1 MAERVATKDAL
12 KKLDAQLEC
21 SICFDTFKQP
31 KLLPCFHVFCKSP
44 CLEKLVAKDGHSLTC
59 PTCRHIVPLS
69 EKGVDG
75 LQSDFHIDR
84 LFEIRDAFNKAAEPT
99 ETQCDS
105 CEDDKATGYCRD
117 CSEFVCDECQTM
129 HKKIK
134 KIKHHKIV
142 TLKDLQDQASN
153 LIPPKKM
160 LPNCPKH
167 PENVLKIYCETCS
180 TLICNDCTIRLHR
193 DHNYDLLADVFH
205 KHKEELVSSL
215 KPVKQKL
222 HTVQQAL
229 KAFDTR
235 AKEIDDQRA
244 TLEAHIH
251 KEIDQLHQ
259 LLDQRRAQLLG
270 ELDMLTQQKLKS
282 LAAQRDQVEITQV
295 KLTSCLEYAE
305 GGLQTGTESEV
316 LAMKAPVLKRIEQI
330 SAEFDPQAIQ
340 PETEADLSLT
350 TDNKPHLLQ
359 DCLEF
364 LAITDKNFFSL
375 ENSHTTGDGLKGATT
390 GEQKT
395 VVFHAMTT
403 QNKEYKGKLNLKAEL
418 EHINSKDRVQCEVVK
433 QQNGQHKI
441 NYRPVKRGKHELHL
455 TVDGNP
461 VRGSPFPIAVTPSAQ
476 SLNKPV
482 RVVQRWDRRRGTA
495 INSKGQMIVVE
506 GNGTCV
512 SVLTPEGE
520 KIRTFGTQGSGN
532 GQLSD
537 AWGVTVDK
545 DDNIYVVDNSIDR
558 KQQFNSAVQYCSNH
572 RVQKFSP
579 EGKFVTAVAGCGSNS
594 KVWQFSYPV
603 NCPVGIVYNH
613 GDNNLYVADQ
623 CNHRIQVLTTDLKY
637 VRGFGTQGSGNRQF
651 NNPYNLA
658 FDDAN
663 NLYVTDYGNH
673 RVQVLTTEGQF
684 LRTFTQKA
692 NGQQLNRPWAI
703 AIDSSNTVYVSES
716 GPHCVSVFTSQGD
729 YITTFGGEGFEEG
742 QFKYIYG
749 LTINNSDSIIASDH
763 DNGRLQIY

>member
-1 MAERVATKDAL
+1 MAKKVATKDAL

-21 SICFDTFKQP
+21 SICLDIFKQP

-44 CLEKLVAKDGHSLTC
+44 CLEKLVAKDRHSLTC

-69 EKGVDG
+69 KKGVDG
-75 LQSDFHIDR
+75 LQSDFHIGR

-99 ETQCDS
+99 ETQCGS
-105 CEDDKATGYCRD
+105 CGDERATGYCRD
-117 CSEFVCDECQTM
+117 CSEFVCDECQAV
-129 HKKIK
+129 HKKLK
-134 KIKHHKIV
+134 KMKHHKIA
-142 TLKDLQDQASN
+142 TLKELQTQAAN
-153 LIPPKKM
+153 LFPPKKVI
-160 LPNCPKH
+160 PNCPKH
-167 PENVLKIYCETCS
+167 PENALKIYCETCS
-180 TLICNDCTIRLHR
+180 TLICTDCTIRLHR
-193 DHNYDLLADVFH
+193 DHNYDLLADVFP
-205 KHKEELVSSL
+205 KHEEELVSSL

-235 AKEIDDQRA
+235 AKKINDQRA

-259 LLDQRRAQLLG
+259 LLDQRRAQLVG

-316 LAMKAPVLKRIEQI
+316 LAMKAPVLKRIEQV
-330 SAEFDPQAIQ
+330 SAKFDPDTIQ
-340 PETEADLSLT
+340 PETEADLRVAADTKQQLQ
-350 TDNKPHLLQ
+350 Q
-359 DCLEF
+359 DCCTF
-364 LAITDKNFFSL
+364 LTIKDSFSL
-375 ENSHTTGDGLKGATT
+375 ENSHTTGDGLKGAMT

-403 QNKEYKGKLNLKAEL
+403 QNKEYKCKLNLKAEL
-418 EHINSKDRVQCEVVK
+418 EHIKSKDRVQCEVVK

-441 NYRPVKRGKHELHL
+441 NYQPVKRGKHEIHL
-455 TVDGNP
+455 TVNGNP
-461 VRGSPFPIAVTPSAQ
+461 VRGSPFPIAVIPSAQ

-482 RVVQRWDRRRGTA
+482 RVVRGLDHPRGTA

-537 AWGVTVDK
+537 AYGVTVDK
-545 DDNIYVVDNSIDR
+545 DDNIYVAD
-558 KQQFNSAVQYCSNH
+558 YSNH
-572 RVQKFSP
+572 RMQKFNT
-579 EGKFVTAVAGCGSNS
+579 EGEFVAAVGGSGSNQL
-594 KVWQFSYPV
+594 QFGYPI
-603 NCPVGIVYNH
+603 GIVYNRR
-613 GDNNLYVADQ
+613 DNNLYVAGHS
-623 CNHRIQVLTTDLKY
+623 NHRIQVLTTDLRF
-637 VRGFGTQGSGNRQF
+637 VRSFGTQGSGNGQLLSPF
-651 NNPYNLA
+651 NIA

-663 NLYVTDYGNH
+663 NLYVTDYSNH

-684 LRTFTQKA
+684 LRTFKQKA
-692 NGQQLNRPWAI
+692 NGQQLKCPWAI
-703 AIDSSNTVYVSES
+703 AIDSSNTVYVSED
-716 GPHCVSVFTSQGD
+716 GPNCVSVFTSQGD
-729 YITTFGGEGFEEG
+729 YITMFGGYGSEGG

-749 LTINNSDSIIASDH
+749 LSINNSDSIIASDCG
-763 DNGRLQIY
+763 NGRLQIY

>member
-1 MAERVATKDAL
+1 MHIKDVHYSHHTDTEMAERDATKDAL

-21 SICFDTFKQP
+21 SICFKTFKQP

-59 PTCRHIVPLS
+59 PTCRHSVPLS

-75 LQSDFHIDR
+75 LQSDFHIDH

-99 ETQCDS
+99 KTQCGS

-117 CSEFVCDECQTM
+117 CGDFLCDDCQAA
-129 HKKIK
+129 HKKMKRLQKHQVLTLEELKTHAANFVSPKEEIPRCQKHSNK
-134 KIKHHKIV
+134 K
-142 TLKDLQDQASN
+142 
-153 LIPPKKM
+153 
-160 LPNCPKH
+160 
-167 PENVLKIYCETCS
+167 LKIYCETCKE
-180 TLICNDCTIRLHR
+180 LICNDCTIRLHR
-193 DHNYDLLADVFH
+193 DHDYDLLADVFP

-235 AKEIDDQRA
+235 AKKINDQRA
-244 TLEAHIH
+244 ILEAHIH
-251 KEIDQLHQ
+251 KEIDQLHR
-259 LLDQRRAQLLG
+259 LLDQRRTQLLG
-270 ELDMLTQQKLKS
+270 ELDMLTQQKLKT

-330 SAEFDPQAIQ
+330 SAEFDPDTIQ
-340 PETEADLSLT
+340 PKTEADLKL
-350 TDNKPHLLQ
+350 DADKKVHLQQ

-364 LAITDKNFFSL
+364 LDVTDNSIFCL

-403 QNKEYKGKLNLKAEL
+403 QSKKCKDKLNLKAEL

-433 QQNGQHKI
+433 QRNRQHKI

-482 RVVQRWDRRRGTA
+482 RVVKGLNNPRGTA
-495 INSKGQMIVVE
+495 INSKGQMIVVQ

-512 SVLTPEGE
+512 SMLTPDGE
-520 KIRTFGTQGSGN
+520 KIQTFGSKGSEN
-532 GQLSD
+532 GQLSN

-545 DDNIYVVDNSIDR
+545 DDNIYVADN
-558 KQQFNSAVQYCSNH
+558 SNH
-572 RVQKFSP
+572 RVQKFSS
-579 EGKFVTAVAGCGSNS
+579 EGEFVAGHGYYQLQLHS
-594 KVWQFSYPV
+594 
-603 NCPVGIVYNH
+603 PVGIVYNH
-613 GDNNLYVADQ
+613 RDSNLYVADQ
-623 CNHRIQVLTTDLKY
+623 YNNRILVLTTDLKF
-637 VRGFGTQGSGNRQF
+637 VRSFGTQGSGNGQLK
-651 NNPYNLA
+651 NPYDIA

-663 NLYVTDYGNH
+663 NLYVTECGNH

-684 LRTFTQKA
+684 LRTFSQKA
-692 NGQQLNRPWAI
+692 NGQKLHYPWFI
-703 AIDSSNTVYVSES
+703 AIDSSNTVYVSEN
-716 GPHCVSVFTSQGD
+716 GPYCVSVFTSQGD
-729 YITTFGGEGFEEG
+729 YITTFGGEGSEEG
-742 QFKYIYG
+742 QFKFIYG
-749 LTINNSDSIIASDH
+749 LSINNNDSIIVSDNG
-763 DNGRLQIY
+763 NGRLQTY

>member
-1 MAERVATKDAL
+1 M
-12 KKLDAQLEC
+12 
-21 SICFDTFKQP
+21 
-31 KLLPCFHVFCKSP
+31 
-44 CLEKLVAKDGHSLTC
+44 AKDGHSLTC

-99 ETQCDS
+99 ETQCGS
-105 CEDDKATGYCRD
+105 CEDGRATGYCRD
-117 CSEFVCDECQTM
+117 CSEFVCDECQAA
-129 HKKIK
+129 HKRIK
-134 KIKHHKIV
+134 STRNHQLL
-142 TLKDLQDQASN
+142 TLRELETQAAS
-153 LIPPKKM
+153 LVPPKKDAPHC
-160 LPNCPKH
+160 LKH
-167 PENVLKIYCETCS
+167 TNKKLKIYCETCKE
-180 TLICNDCTIRLHR
+180 LICNDCTIRLHR
-193 DHNYDLLADVFH
+193 DHNYDLLADVFPR
-205 KHKEELVSSL
+205 HKEELVSSL

-235 AKEIDDQRA
+235 AKEINDQRA

-259 LLDQRRAQLLG
+259 LLDQRRAQLVG
-270 ELDMLTQQKLKS
+270 ELGMLTQQKLKS

-330 SAEFDPQAIQ
+330 SADFDPDTIQ
-340 PETEADLSLT
+340 PETEADLKVAADTKQQLQ
-350 TDNKPHLLQ
+350 Q
-359 DCLEF
+359 DCCTF
-364 LAITDKNFFSL
+364 LTIEDSFSL

-418 EHINSKDRVQCEVVK
+418 EHRVQCEVVK

-461 VRGSPFPIAVTPSAQ
+461 VRGSPFPIAITPSAQ

-482 RVVQRWDRRRGTA
+482 RVVRGLDRPRGTA

-506 GNGTCV
+506 GNGSCI

-520 KIRTFGTQGSGN
+520 KIQTFGTQGSEN
-532 GQLSD
+532 GQLSG
-537 AWGVTVDK
+537 ANGVTVDK
-545 DDNIYVVDNSIDR
+545 DDNIYVADQPSNTKVQLR
-558 KQQFNSAVQYCSNH
+558 GRVCRVAV
-572 RVQKFSP
+572 
-579 EGKFVTAVAGCGSNS
+579 CGSS
-594 KVWQFSYPV
+594 WW
-603 NCPVGIVYNH
+603 
-613 GDNNLYVADQ
+613 L
-623 CNHRIQVLTTDLKY
+623 
-637 VRGFGTQGSGNRQF
+637 
-651 NNPYNLA
+651 
-658 FDDAN
+658 
-663 NLYVTDYGNH
+663 
-673 RVQVLTTEGQF
+673 
-684 LRTFTQKA
+684 
-692 NGQQLNRPWAI
+692 W
-703 AIDSSNTVYVSES
+703 
-716 GPHCVSVFTSQGD
+716 
-729 YITTFGGEGFEEG
+729 
-742 QFKYIYG
+742 
-749 LTINNSDSIIASDH
+749 
-763 DNGRLQIY
+763 

>member
-1 MAERVATKDAL
+1 MAERIATKDAL
-12 KKLDAQLEC
+12 EKLDAQLEC
-21 SICFDTFKQP
+21 SICLDTFKQP

-59 PTCRHIVPLS
+59 PTCQHIVPLS
-69 EKGVDG
+69 KKGVDG

-84 LFEIRDAFNKAAEPT
+84 LFDIRDAFNKAAEPT
-99 ETQCDS
+99 ETQCGS
-105 CEDDKATGYCRD
+105 CEDGRATGYCRD
-117 CSEFVCDECQTM
+117 CSEFVCDECQAV
-129 HKKIK
+129 HKKLK
-134 KIKHHKIV
+134 KMKHHKIV
-142 TLKDLQDQASN
+142 TLNELQTQAAN
-153 LIPPKKM
+153 LIPPKKVI
-160 LPNCPKH
+160 PNCPKH
-167 PENVLKIYCETCS
+167 PENALKIYCETCS

-235 AKEIDDQRA
+235 AKEINDQRA

-259 LLDQRRAQLLG
+259 LLDQRRAQLVG
-270 ELDMLTQQKLKS
+270 ELDMLTQQKLKN

-330 SAEFDPQAIQ
+330 SAEFDPDTIQ
-340 PETEADLSLT
+340 PETEADLRLT
-350 TDNKPHLLQ
+350 TDNIPHLPQ

-364 LAITDKNFFSL
+364 LAIADKNYFSL
-375 ENSHTTGDGLKGATT
+375 ENSHTTGDGELKGATT

-395 VVFHAMTT
+395 VVFHAKTT

-418 EHINSKDRVQCEVVK
+418 EHIKSKDRVQCEVAK

-441 NYRPVKRGKHELHL
+441 NYRPAKRGKHELHL

-476 SLNKPV
+476 SLNKPN
-482 RVVQRWDRRRGTA
+482 RVVRGLDGPRGTA
-495 INSKGQMIVVE
+495 INSKEQMIVVE

-520 KIRTFGTQGSGN
+520 KIRTFGTKGSGN
-532 GQLSD
+532 GQFEN
-537 AWGVTVDK
+537 AFGVTVDK
-545 DDNIYVVDNSIDR
+545 DDYIYVAENG
-558 KQQFNSAVQYCSNH
+558 NH
-572 RVQKFSP
+572 RIQKFSP
-579 EGKFVTAVAGCGSNS
+579 EGEFVAAVGCGSNQL
-594 KVWQFSYPV
+594 QFHS
-603 NCPVGIVYNH
+603 PVGIVYNH
-613 GDNNLYVADQ
+613 RDNNLYVADNS
-623 CNHRIQVLTTDLKY
+623 NHRIQVLTTDLRF
-637 VRGFGTQGSGNRQF
+637 VRSFGTQGSGNGQF
-651 NNPYNLA
+651 KNPLNIA

-663 NLYVTDYGNH
+663 HLYVTEYSNH

-684 LRTFTQKA
+684 LRTFIQKA
-692 NGQQLNRPWAI
+692 NGQQLNCPRAI
-703 AIDSSNTVYVSES
+703 AIDSSNTVYVSEN
-716 GPHCVSVFTSQGD
+716 GPYCVSVFTSQGD
-729 YITTFGGEGFEEG
+729 YITTFGGRGSKEG
-742 QFKYIYG
+742 QFKGIYG
-749 LTINNSDSIIASDH
+749 LSINNSDSIIASDCY
-763 DNGRLQIY
+763 NGRLQIY

>member
-21 SICFDTFKQP
+21 SICLDTFKKP

-69 EKGVDG
+69 KKGVDG

-99 ETQCDS
+99 ETQCGS
-105 CEDDKATGYCRD
+105 CEDGRATGYCRD
-117 CSEFVCDECQTM
+117 CSEFVCDECQAA
-129 HKKIK
+129 HKRIK
-134 KIKHHKIV
+134 STRNHQIV
-142 TLKDLQDQASN
+142 TVAELQAQATN
-153 LIPPKKM
+153 LIPPKKVI
-160 LPNCPKH
+160 PNCPRH
-167 PENVLKIYCETCS
+167 PENALKIYCETCS
-180 TLICNDCTIRLHR
+180 ALICNDCTIRLHR
-193 DHNYDLLADVFH
+193 DHNYDLLADVFS

-229 KAFDTR
+229 KAFDTK
-235 AKEIDDQRA
+235 AKEINDQRA

-259 LLDQRRAQLLG
+259 LLDQRRAQLVG

-316 LAMKAPVLKRIEQI
+316 LAIKVPVLKRIEQI
-330 SAEFDPQAIQ
+330 SAEFDPDTIQ
-340 PETEADLSLT
+340 PETDADLRVAADTKQQLR
-350 TDNKPHLLQ
+350 Q
-359 DCLEF
+359 DCCTF
-364 LAITDKNFFSL
+364 LTIKDSFSL

-390 GEQKT
+390 GKQKT
-395 VVFHAMTT
+395 VVFHATTT

-418 EHINSKDRVQCEVVK
+418 EHIKSKDRVQCEVVK

-482 RVVQRWDRRRGTA
+482 RVVQGLDRPKGTA

-506 GNGTCV
+506 GGGTCV

-520 KIRTFGTQGSGN
+520 KIRTFGTAGKGN
-532 GQLSD
+532 GQLSN
-537 AWGVTVDK
+537 AYGVTVDK
-545 DDNIYVVDNSIDR
+545 DDNIYVADN
-558 KQQFNSAVQYCSNH
+558 SNH
-572 RVQKFSP
+572 RIQKFNS
-579 EGKFVTAVAGCGSNS
+579 EGEFVAAVGGYGSNQL
-594 KVWQFSYPV
+594 QFNY
-603 NCPVGIVYNH
+603 PVGIVYNH
-613 GDNNLYVADQ
+613 RDNNLYVADNA
-623 CNHRIQVLTTDLKY
+623 NHRIQVLTTDLKF
-637 VRGFGTQGSGNRQF
+637 VRSFGTRGSGNGQLLSSF
-651 NNPYNLA
+651 NIA

-663 NLYVTDYGNH
+663 NLYVTDYSNH

-684 LRTFTQKA
+684 LRTFKQKA
-692 NGQQLNRPWAI
+692 NGQQLKHPWAI
-703 AIDSSNTVYVSES
+703 AIDSSNTVYVSED
-716 GPHCVSVFTSQGD
+716 GPNCVSVFTSQGD
-729 YITTFGGEGFEEG
+729 YITMFGGYGSEEG

-749 LTINNSDSIIASDH
+749 LSINNSDSIIASDR
-763 DNGRLQIY
+763 DNRRLQIH

>member
-1 MAERVATKDAL
+1 MAERIATKDAL
-12 KKLDAQLEC
+12 EKLDAQLEC
-21 SICFDTFKQP
+21 SICLDTFKQP

-69 EKGVDG
+69 KKGVDG

-84 LFEIRDAFNKAAEPT
+84 LFEVRDAFNKAAEPT
-99 ETQCDS
+99 ETQCGS
-105 CEDDKATGYCRD
+105 CEDGRATGYCRD
-117 CSEFVCDECQTM
+117 CSEFVCDECQAV
-129 HKKIK
+129 HKKLK
-134 KIKHHKIV
+134 KMKHHKIV
-142 TLKDLQDQASN
+142 TLNELQTQAAN
-153 LIPPKKM
+153 LILPKKVI
-160 LPNCPKH
+160 PNCPKH
-167 PENVLKIYCETCS
+167 PENALKIYCETCS

-235 AKEIDDQRA
+235 AKEINDQRA

-259 LLDQRRAQLLG
+259 LLDQRRAQLVD
-270 ELDMLTQQKLKS
+270 ELDMLTQQKLKN

-330 SAEFDPQAIQ
+330 SVEFDPDTIQ
-340 PETEADLSLT
+340 PETEADLTVT
-350 TDNKPHLLQ
+350 TDNKPHLQQ
-359 DCLEF
+359 DFREF
-364 LAITDKNFFSL
+364 LAITDKSFSL

-395 VVFHAMTT
+395 VVFHAMTR

-418 EHINSKDRVQCEVVK
+418 EHIKSKDRVQCEVDN

-441 NYRPVKRGKHELHL
+441 NYQPVKRGKHELHL
-455 TVDGNP
+455 TVDEKT
-461 VRGSPFPIAVTPSAQ
+461 VRGSPFPIAVIPSAQ

-482 RVVQRWDRRRGTA
+482 RVVRGLDHPRGTA

-512 SVLTPEGE
+512 SVLTPKGE
-520 KIRTFGTQGSGN
+520 KIRTFGRRGLGT
-532 GQLSD
+532 GQFSNSF
-537 AWGVTVDK
+537 GVTVDK
-545 DDNIYVVDNSIDR
+545 DDYIYVAD
-558 KQQFNSAVQYCSNH
+558 YGNH
-572 RVQKFSP
+572 RIQKFSTD
-579 EGKFVTAVAGCGSNS
+579 GKFVAVVGGRGSNPL
-594 KVWQFSYPV
+594 QFGY
-603 NCPVGIVYNH
+603 PVGICFNH
-613 GDNNLYVADQ
+613 RDNNLYVADP
-623 CNHRIQVLTTDLKY
+623 NNYRIQVLTTDLKF
-637 VRGFGTQGSGNRQF
+637 VRSFGTKGSGNGQF
-651 NNPYNLA
+651 DGPFGVA
-658 FDDAN
+658 FDNAN
-663 NLYVTDYGNH
+663 NLYLTDYHNQ
-673 RVQVLTTEGQF
+673 RVQVLTAEGRF
-684 LRTFTQKA
+684 LRTFSKKA
-692 NGQQLNRPWAI
+692 DNQRLNNPWAI
-703 AIDSSNTVYVSES
+703 AIDSSNTVYVSENE
-716 GPHCVSVFTSQGD
+716 PHCVSVFTSQGA
-729 YITTFGGEGFEEG
+729 YITTFGGEESESEG
-742 QFKYIYG
+742 IYG
-749 LTINNSDSIIASDH
+749 LSVNYNDYIIVSG
-763 DNGRLQIY
+763 DNLQIY

>member
-12 KKLDAQLEC
+12 KKLNEQLEC
-21 SICFDTFKQP
+21 SICFNTFKLP

-99 ETQCDS
+99 ETQCGN

-117 CSEFVCDECQTM
+117 CGDFLCDDCQAAHRKTKFTKN
-129 HKKIK
+129 HQLL
-134 KIKHHKIV
+134 
-142 TLKDLQDQASN
+142 TLRELEIQAAS
-153 LIPPKKM
+153 LAPPKKDA
-160 LPNCPKH
+160 PRCPKH
-167 PENVLKIYCETCS
+167 TNKKLKIYCETCKE
-180 TLICNDCTIRLHR
+180 LICSDCTIRLHR

-235 AKEIDDQRA
+235 AKEINDQRA

-259 LLDQRRAQLLG
+259 LLDQRRAQLVG
-270 ELDMLTQQKLKS
+270 ELDMLIQQKLKS

-330 SAEFDPQAIQ
+330 SAEFDPDTIQ
-340 PETEADLSLT
+340 PETEADLRVVADTKQQLQ
-350 TDNKPHLLQ
+350 Q
-359 DCLEF
+359 DCHEF
-364 LAITDKNFFSL
+364 LAITDKSFSA
-375 ENSHTTGDGLKGATT
+375 ENSHTTEDGLKGATT

-403 QNKEYKGKLNLKAEL
+403 KNKEYKDKLNLKAEL
-418 EHINSKDRVQCEVVK
+418 EHIKSKNRVQCEVVK
-433 QQNGQHKI
+433 RQNGQHKI

-482 RVVQRWDRRRGTA
+482 RVVPGLNRPRGTA

-506 GNGTCV
+506 GEGTCV

-532 GQLSD
+532 RQLEN
-537 AWGVTVDK
+537 AYGVTVDK
-545 DDNIYVVDNSIDR
+545 DDNIYVADYSDHRIQ
-558 KQQFNSAVQYCSNH
+558 KFNS
-572 RVQKFSP
+572 
-579 EGKFVTAVAGCGSNS
+579 EGKFAAVGGSGGNQL
-594 KVWQFSYPV
+594 QFNYPM
-603 NCPVGIVYNH
+603 GIVYNH
-613 GDNNLYVADQ
+613 RDNNLYVADQ
-623 CNHRIQVLTTDLKY
+623 CNHRIQVLTTDLKF
-637 VRGFGTQGSGNRQF
+637 VRSFGTRGSGNEQF
-651 NNPYNLA
+651 TYPSNIA

-663 NLYVTDYGNH
+663 DLYVSDQNNH

-684 LRTFTQKA
+684 LRTFSQKA
-692 NGQQLNRPWAI
+692 DGKRLNIPWAI
-703 AIDSSNTVYVSES
+703 AIDSSNTVYVSEN
-716 GPHCVSVFTSQGD
+716 GPDCVSVFTSQGD
-729 YITTFGGEGFEEG
+729 YITTFGGRGSEEG
-742 QFKYIYG
+742 QFKYIFG
-749 LTINNSDSIIASDH
+749 LSINNSDSIIASDC

>member
-21 SICFDTFKQP
+21 SICLDTFKQP

-99 ETQCDS
+99 ETQCGS

-117 CSEFVCDECQTM
+117 CSEFVCDECQSM

-134 KIKHHKIV
+134 KFKHHKIV

-160 LPNCPKH
+160 LPNCLKH
-167 PENVLKIYCETCS
+167 LENVLKIYCETCS
-180 TLICNDCTIRLHR
+180 TLICTDCTIRLHQG
-193 DHNYDLLADVFH
+193 HNYDLLADVFP

-235 AKEIDDQRA
+235 AKEINDQRA

-259 LLDQRRAQLLG
+259 LLDQRRAQLVG

-330 SAEFDPQAIQ
+330 SVEFDPDTIQ
-340 PETEADLSLT
+340 PETEADLKVAADT
-350 TDNKPHLLQ
+350 KQQLQ
-359 DCLEF
+359 LDCCTF
-364 LAITDKNFFSL
+364 LAIKDLFSL
-375 ENSHTTGDGLKGATT
+375 ENSHTTGNGLKGATT

-395 VVFHAMTT
+395 VVFHAMTI

-418 EHINSKDRVQCEVVK
+418 EHIKSKDRVQCEVVK

-455 TVDGNP
+455 TVNGNP

-482 RVVQRWDRRRGTA
+482 RVVRGLDGPRGTA

-506 GNGTCV
+506 GNGSCV

-520 KIRTFGTQGSGN
+520 KIRTFGTRGSGN
-532 GQLSD
+532 GQF
-537 AWGVTVDK
+537 ANANGVTVDK
-545 DDNIYVVDNSIDR
+545 DDKIYVVDNNRI
-558 KQQFNSAVQYCSNH
+558 
-572 RVQKFSP
+572 QKFNP
-579 EGKFVTAVAGCGSNS
+579 EGEFVAVVGGVGSNQL
-594 KVWQFSYPV
+594 QFHS
-603 NCPVGIVYNH
+603 PVGIVYNH
-613 GDNNLYVADQ
+613 RDNNLYVADQ
-623 CNHRIQVLTTDLKY
+623 CNHRIQVLTIDLRF
-637 VRGFGTQGSGNRQF
+637 VRSFGTQGSGNGQF
-651 NNPYNLA
+651 QNPLDIA

-663 NLYVTDYGNH
+663 NLYVTEWNNH

-684 LRTFTQKA
+684 LRTISQKA
-692 NGQQLNRPWAI
+692 NGQQLKRPWAI
-703 AIDSSNTVYVSES
+703 AIDSSNTVYVSVFGS
-716 GPHCVSVFTSQGD
+716 HCVSVFTSQGA
-729 YITTFGGEGFEEG
+729 YITAFGGEESESVG
-742 QFKYIYG
+742 IYG
-749 LTINNSDSIIASDH
+749 LSVNYNDYIIVSG
-763 DNGRLQIY
+763 DNLQIY

>member
-59 PTCRHIVPLS
+59 PTCQQIVPLS

-105 CEDDKATGYCRD
+105 CEDGRATGYCRD
-117 CSEFVCDECQTM
+117 CSEFVCDECQAM

-142 TLKDLQDQASN
+142 TLNELKDQAAN
-153 LIPPKKM
+153 LIPPKKT

-180 TLICNDCTIRLHR
+180 TLICTDCTIRLHR
-193 DHNYDLLADVFH
+193 DHNYDLLTDVFH

-235 AKEIDDQRA
+235 AKEINDQRA

-259 LLDQRRAQLLG
+259 LLDQRRAQLVG
-270 ELDMLTQQKLKS
+270 ELNMLTQQKLKN

-316 LAMKAPVLKRIEQI
+316 LAMKASVLKRIEQI
-330 SAEFDPQAIQ
+330 SAEFDPDTIQ
-340 PETEADLSLT
+340 PETEADLKL
-350 TDNKPHLLQ
+350 DADKKVHLQ
-359 DCLEF
+359 QACLEF
-364 LAITDKNFFSL
+364 LDVTDNSQVCL

-390 GEQKT
+390 REQKT
-395 VVFHAMTT
+395 AVFHAMTT
-403 QNKEYKGKLNLKAEL
+403 QNKECKGKLNLKAEL
-418 EHINSKDRVQCEVVK
+418 EHIKSKDRVQCEVVK
-433 QQNGQHKI
+433 TQNGQHKI

-455 TVDGNP
+455 TVNGNP

-476 SLNKPV
+476 SRNKPV
-482 RVVQRWDRRRGTA
+482 RVVRGLDHPKGTA

-506 GNGTCV
+506 DNGTCV

-520 KIRTFGTQGSGN
+520 KIRTFGTAGKGN
-532 GQLSD
+532 GQLPD

-545 DDNIYVVDNSIDR
+545 DDNIYVVDNSNHRIQ
-558 KQQFNSAVQYCSNH
+558 KFNSEGEFVAAVGG
-572 RVQKFSP
+572 R
-579 EGKFVTAVAGCGSNS
+579 GSNQL
-594 KVWQFSYPV
+594 QFSYLR
-603 NCPVGIVYNH
+603 GIVYNH
-613 GDNNLYVADQ
+613 RDNNLYVAD
-623 CNHRIQVLTTDLKY
+623 NGNNRIQVLTTDLKY
-637 VRGFGTQGSGNRQF
+637 VRSFGTLGSGNGQF
-651 NNPYNLA
+651 KNPYNLA
-658 FDDAN
+658 FDNAN
-663 NLYVTDYGNH
+663 NLYVTEYSNH

-684 LRTFTQKA
+684 LRTFSQKA
-692 NGQQLNRPWAI
+692 NGQRLNSPWAI

-716 GPHCVSVFTSQGD
+716 GLHCVSVFTSQGD
-729 YITTFGGEGFEEG
+729 YITTFGGYGSEEG
-742 QFKYIYG
+742 QFKDNIYG
-749 LTINNSDSIIASDH
+749 LSINNSDSIIASDR

>member
-1 MAERVATKDAL
+1 MAERIATKDAL

-21 SICFDTFKQP
+21 SICLDTFKQP

-44 CLEKLVAKDGHSLTC
+44 CLEKLVAKDGHSVTC
-59 PTCRHIVPLS
+59 PTCRHIVRLS

-84 LFEIRDAFNKAAEPT
+84 LFEIRDAFNKATEPT
-99 ETQCDS
+99 ETQCGS
-105 CEDDKATGYCRD
+105 CEDGRATGYCRD
-117 CSEFVCDECQTM
+117 CSEFVCDECQAV
-129 HKKIK
+129 HKKLK
-134 KIKHHKIV
+134 KMKHHKIA
-142 TLKDLQDQASN
+142 TLNELQTQAAN
-153 LIPPKKM
+153 LIPPKKVI
-160 LPNCPKH
+160 PNCPKH

-180 TLICNDCTIRLHR
+180 TLICTDCTIRIHQG
-193 DHNYDLLADVFH
+193 HNYDLLTDVFP

-215 KPVKQKL
+215 KPVKHKL

-229 KAFDTR
+229 KAIDTR
-235 AKEIDDQRA
+235 AKEINDQRA

-259 LLDQRRAQLLG
+259 LLDQRRAQLVG

-282 LAAQRDQVEITQV
+282 LAAQRDQVQITQV

-330 SAEFDPQAIQ
+330 SAEFDPDTIQ
-340 PETEADLSLT
+340 PETEADLRLT
-350 TDNKPHLLQ
+350 TDNKPHLPQ
-359 DCLEF
+359 DCLEC
-364 LAITDKNFFSL
+364 LAIADKNSFSL

-395 VVFHAMTT
+395 VVFHAMTR
-403 QNKEYKGKLNLKAEL
+403 QNKKYKGKLNLKAEL
-418 EHINSKDRVQCEVVK
+418 EHIKSKDRVQCEVVK
-433 QQNGQHKI
+433 QQNGQHEI

-455 TVDGNP
+455 TVYGNP

-482 RVVQRWDRRRGTA
+482 RVVQGLNNPRGTA

-506 GNGTCV
+506 GYGTCV

-532 GQLSD
+532 GQLSN
-537 AWGVTVDK
+537 AYGVTVDK
-545 DDNIYVVDNSIDR
+545 DDNIYVADYSD
-558 KQQFNSAVQYCSNH
+558 H
-572 RVQKFSP
+572 RIQKFSS
-579 EGKFVTAVAGCGSNS
+579 EGEFVAAVGGHGSDQL
-594 KVWQFSYPV
+594 QFDHPM
-603 NCPVGIVYNH
+603 GIVYNH
-613 GDNNLYVADQ
+613 RDNNLYVADQ
-623 CNHRIQVLTTDLKY
+623 CNNRIQVLTIDLKY
-637 VRGFGTQGSGNRQF
+637 VRSVGTRGSGNGQF
-651 NNPYNLA
+651 QNPLDIA

-663 NLYVTDYGNH
+663 HLYVTEYGNH

-684 LRTFTQKA
+684 LRTFSQKA
-692 NGQQLNRPWAI
+692 DGQQLNSPWTI
-703 AIDSSNTVYVSES
+703 AIDSSKTVYVSEN
-716 GPHCVSVFTSQGD
+716 GPYCVSVFTSQGD
-729 YITTFGGEGFEEG
+729 FITTFGGRGSEEG
-742 QFKYIYG
+742 QFIGIYG
-749 LTINNSDSIIASDH
+749 LSIKNSDSIIASDV
-763 DNGRLQIY
+763 NNNRLQIY

>member
-12 KKLDAQLEC
+12 KKLNEQLEC
-21 SICFDTFKQP
+21 SICFNTFKHP

-69 EKGVDG
+69 GKGVDG

-99 ETQCDS
+99 ETQCGN
-105 CEDDKATGYCRD
+105 CEDDKATGYCGD
-117 CSEFVCDECQTM
+117 CGDFLCDDCQAAHRKMRRLQKHQVLTLEELKTQAASFVSPKEEIPRCQK
-129 HKKIK
+129 HSNKK
-134 KIKHHKIV
+134 
-142 TLKDLQDQASN
+142 
-153 LIPPKKM
+153 
-160 LPNCPKH
+160 
-167 PENVLKIYCETCS
+167 LKIYCDTCKE
-180 TLICNDCTIRLHR
+180 LICNDCTIRLHR
-193 DHNYDLLADVFH
+193 DHNYDLLADVFPR
-205 KHKEELVSSL
+205 HKEELVSSL

-235 AKEIDDQRA
+235 AKEINDQRA

-259 LLDQRRAQLLG
+259 LLDQRRTQLVG
-270 ELDMLTQQKLKS
+270 ELDVLTQQKFKS

-330 SAEFDPQAIQ
+330 SAEFDPEAIQ
-340 PETEADLSLT
+340 PETEADLRVAADT
-350 TDNKPHLLQ
+350 KQQLQ
-359 DCLEF
+359 QDFREF
-364 LAITDKNFFSL
+364 LAITDKSFSL

-390 GEQKT
+390 EEQKT
-395 VVFHAMTT
+395 VVFHAVTT
-403 QNKEYKGKLNLKAEL
+403 QNKKYKDKLNLKAEL
-418 EHINSKDRVQCEVVK
+418 EHIKSKDRVQCVVVK

-441 NYRPVKRGKHELHL
+441 NYRPMKRGKHELHL

-461 VRGSPFPIAVTPSAQ
+461 VRGSPFSIAVTPSAQ

-482 RVVQRWDRRRGTA
+482 RIVRGLNNPRGTA
-495 INSKGQMIVVE
+495 INSKGQTIVVE

-532 GQLSD
+532 GQLSN

-545 DDNIYVVDNSIDR
+545 DDNIYVADYDNNRI
-558 KQQFNSAVQYCSNH
+558 QQ
-572 RVQKFSP
+572 FSP
-579 EGKFVTAVAGCGSNS
+579 EGEFVAAVGM
-594 KVWQFSYPV
+594 
-603 NCPVGIVYNH
+603 
-613 GDNNLYVADQ
+613 
-623 CNHRIQVLTTDLKY
+623 
-637 VRGFGTQGSGNRQF
+637 
-651 NNPYNLA
+651 
-658 FDDAN
+658 
-663 NLYVTDYGNH
+663 
-673 RVQVLTTEGQF
+673 
-684 LRTFTQKA
+684 
-692 NGQQLNRPWAI
+692 
-703 AIDSSNTVYVSES
+703 
-716 GPHCVSVFTSQGD
+716 
-729 YITTFGGEGFEEG
+729 
-742 QFKYIYG
+742 
-749 LTINNSDSIIASDH
+749 
-763 DNGRLQIY
+763 

>member
-1 MAERVATKDAL
+1 MPHTHTYQTTSQYSNLKMAERIATKDAL

-21 SICFDTFKQP
+21 SICLDTFKQP
-31 KLLPCFHVFCKSP
+31 KLLPCFHAFCKSP

-69 EKGVDG
+69 EKGVDE

-99 ETQCDS
+99 KTQCGN

-117 CSEFVCDECQTM
+117 CGDFLCDDCQAAHRKVKLTRN
-129 HKKIK
+129 HQIA
-134 KIKHHKIV
+134 
-142 TLKDLQDQASN
+142 TLDELKTQATN
-153 LIPPKKM
+153 FIPPQKVI
-160 LPNCPKH
+160 PNCPIH
-167 PENVLKIYCETCS
+167 PENALKIYCDTCS
-180 TLICNDCTIRLHR
+180 TLICMDCTIRLHQG
-193 DHNYDLLADVFH
+193 HNYDLLTAVFF
-205 KHKEELVSSL
+205 KYKEELVSSL

-235 AKEIDDQRA
+235 AKEINDQRA

-259 LLDQRRAQLLG
+259 LLDQRRAQLVG

-282 LAAQRDQVEITQV
+282 LAAQKDQVEITQT

-330 SAEFDPQAIQ
+330 SAEFDPDTIQ
-340 PETEADLSLT
+340 PETEADLRVAA
-350 TDNKPHLLQ
+350 DKKGHLQ
-359 DCLEF
+359 QACLEF
-364 LAITDKNFFSL
+364 LGIGDSIAVCL
-375 ENSHTTGDGLKGATT
+375 ENSHTTGDGLKGAKT

-403 QNKEYKGKLNLKAEL
+403 QNEEYKDKLNLKAEL
-418 EHINSKDRVQCEVVK
+418 EHIKSKDRVQCEVVK

-461 VRGSPFPIAVTPSAQ
+461 VRGSPFPIAITPSAQ

-482 RVVQRWDRRRGTA
+482 RVVRGLDRPKGTA

-506 GNGTCV
+506 ASGSCV

-520 KIRTFGTQGSGN
+520 KIRTFGTKGSGN
-532 GQLSD
+532 GQLSV
-537 AWGVTVDK
+537 AVGVTVDK
-545 DDNIYVVDNSIDR
+545 DGYI
-558 KQQFNSAVQYCSNH
+558 
-572 RVQKFSP
+572 
-579 EGKFVTAVAGCGSNS
+579 
-594 KVWQFSYPV
+594 
-603 NCPVGIVYNH
+603 
-613 GDNNLYVADQ
+613 YVADQ
-623 CNHRIQVLTTDLKY
+623 CNHRIQKFSPEGEFVATVGRFENNRLQFNNPLGIVYNHRDNNLYVADQSNHRIQVLTTDLRF
-637 VRGFGTQGSGNRQF
+637 VNTFGTQGSGNGKFQ
-651 NNPYNLA
+651 NPFGIA

-663 NLYVTDYGNH
+663 NLYVTDYGSD
-673 RVQVLTTEGQF
+673 RIQVLTTEGQF
-684 LRTFTQKA
+684 LKTFSQKA
-692 NGQQLNRPWAI
+692 NGQRLNRPWAI
-703 AIDSSNTVYVSES
+703 AIDSSNTVYVSEN
-716 GPHCVSVFTSQGD
+716 GPDCVSVFTSQGD
-729 YITTFGGEGFEEG
+729 YITTFGGRGSEKG
-742 QFKYIYG
+742 QFKGIYG
-749 LTINNSDSIIASDH
+749 LSINNSDSIIASDH
-763 DNGRLQIY
+763 GNGRLQIY

>member
-12 KKLDAQLEC
+12 KKLNEQLEC
-21 SICFDTFKQP
+21 SICFDTFKKP

-59 PTCRHIVPLS
+59 PTCRYIVPLS
-69 EKGVDG
+69 EKGVNG

-99 ETQCDS
+99 ETQCGN

-117 CSEFVCDECQTM
+117 CGDFLCEKCQAA
-129 HKKIK
+129 HKLTKLTK
-134 KIKHHKIV
+134 NHQLL
-142 TLKDLQDQASN
+142 TLKELETQAAS
-153 LIPPKKM
+153 LVPPKKEA
-160 LPNCPKH
+160 PRCPKH
-167 PENVLKIYCETCS
+167 TNKKLKIYCETCKE
-180 TLICNDCTIRLHR
+180 LICNDCTIRLHR
-193 DHNYDLLADVFH
+193 DHNYDLLADVFP

-229 KAFDTR
+229 KSFDTR
-235 AKEIDDQRA
+235 AKEINDQRA

-259 LLDQRRAQLLG
+259 LLDQRRAQLVG

-282 LAAQRDQVEITQV
+282 LTAQRDQVEITQV

-330 SAEFDPQAIQ
+330 SVEFDPDTIQ
-340 PETEADLSLT
+340 PETEADLRVAADTKQQLQ
-350 TDNKPHLLQ
+350 Q
-359 DCLEF
+359 DCREF
-364 LAITDKNFFSL
+364 LAFTDKSFSL
-375 ENSHTTGDGLKGATT
+375 ENSHTTDDGLKGATIE
-390 GEQKT
+390 EQKT
-395 VVFHAMTT
+395 VVFHAMTK
-403 QNKEYKGKLNLKAEL
+403 QNKEHKGKLNLKAEL
-418 EHINSKDRVQCEVVK
+418 EHIKSKDRVQCEVVK

-482 RVVQRWDRRRGTA
+482 RVVRGLNSPRGTA

-506 GNGTCV
+506 GGGTCV

-520 KIRTFGTQGSGN
+520 KIRTFGTRGSGN
-532 GQLSD
+532 GQLLN
-537 AWGVTVDK
+537 AYGVTVDK
-545 DDNIYVVDNSIDR
+545 DDNIYVADCSNNRI
-558 KQQFNSAVQYCSNH
+558 QQFSPKGEFVAAVGGN
-572 RVQKFSP
+572 
-579 EGKFVTAVAGCGSNS
+579 GSNQL
-594 KVWQFSYPV
+594 QFY
-603 NCPVGIVYNH
+603 NPVGIVYNH
-613 GDNNLYVADQ
+613 RDNNLYVADNG
-623 CNHRIQVLTTDLKY
+623 NHRIQVLTTDLKY
-637 VRGFGTQGSGNRQF
+637 VRSFGTQGSGNGQF
-651 NNPYNLA
+651 QNPYNIA

-663 NLYVTDYGNH
+663 NLYVTDFSNH
-673 RVQVLTTEGQF
+673 CVQVLTTEGQF
-684 LRTFTQKA
+684 LRTFSQKA
-692 NGQQLNRPWAI
+692 EGQQLNHPWAI
-703 AIDSSNTVYVSES
+703 AIDSSNTVYVSED
-716 GPHCVSVFTSQGD
+716 GQHCVSVFTSQGD
-729 YITTFGGEGFEEG
+729 YITTFGGRGSEEG
-742 QFKYIYG
+742 QFQRIFG
-749 LTINNSDSIIASDH
+749 LSINNSDSIIASDS

>member
-99 ETQCDS
+99 ETQCGN

-117 CSEFVCDECQTM
+117 CGDFLCEKCQAA
-129 HKKIK
+129 HKLTKLTKNHQLLTIK
-134 KIKHHKIV
+134 ELE
-142 TLKDLQDQASN
+142 TQATS
-153 LIPPKKM
+153 LVPPKKEA
-160 LPNCPKH
+160 PRCPKH
-167 PENVLKIYCETCS
+167 TNKKLKIYCETCKE
-180 TLICNDCTIRLHR
+180 LICNDCTIRLHR
-193 DHNYDLLADVFH
+193 DHNYDLLADVFPR
-205 KHKEELVSSL
+205 HKEELVSSL

-235 AKEIDDQRA
+235 AKEINDQRA

-259 LLDQRRAQLLG
+259 LLDQRRAQLVG

-330 SAEFDPQAIQ
+330 SAEFDPDTIQ
-340 PETEADLSLT
+340 PETEADLKL
-350 TDNKPHLLQ
+350 DADKKVHLQ
-359 DCLEF
+359 QACLEF
-364 LAITDKNFFSL
+364 LDVTDNSHICL

-403 QNKEYKGKLNLKAEL
+403 QNKEYKDKLNLKAEL
-418 EHINSKDRVQCEVVK
+418 EHIKSKDRVQCEVVK
-433 QQNGQHKI
+433 QQNGQHMI
-441 NYRPVKRGKHELHL
+441 NYQPVKRGKHELHL

-482 RVVQRWDRRRGTA
+482 RVVRGLDRPRGTA

-512 SVLTPEGE
+512 SVRTPEGA
-520 KIRTFGTQGSGN
+520 KIRTFGTAGSGN

-537 AWGVTVDK
+537 AYGVTVDK
-545 DDNIYVVDNSIDR
+545 DHNIYVADT
-558 KQQFNSAVQYCSNH
+558 SNH

-579 EGKFVTAVAGCGSNS
+579 EGGFVAAVGGHGSN
-594 KVWQFSYPV
+594 QLQLNYPM
-603 NCPVGIVYNH
+603 GIVYNH
-613 GDNNLYVADQ
+613 RDNNLYVADQ
-623 CNHRIQVLTTDLKY
+623 GNQRIQVLTTDLKF
-637 VRGFGTQGSGNRQF
+637 VRSFGTRGSGNGQF
-651 NNPYNLA
+651 QSPYDIA
-658 FDDAN
+658 FDDGD
-663 NLYVTDYGNH
+663 NLYVTEWSNH

-684 LRTFTQKA
+684 LRTFSQKA
-692 NGQQLNRPWAI
+692 NGQQLYYPWAI
-703 AIDSSNTVYVSES
+703 AIDSSNTVYVSEYGS
-716 GPHCVSVFTSQGD
+716 QCVSVFTSQGD
-729 YITTFGGEGFEEG
+729 YITMFGKNGSEEG
-742 QFKYIYG
+742 QFKGIYS
-749 LTINNSDSIIASDH
+749 LSINNSDSIIASDC

>member
-1 MAERVATKDAL
+1 MAERVATKDVL

-21 SICFDTFKQP
+21 SICFDTFKQS

-84 LFEIRDAFNKAAEPT
+84 LFEIRDVFNKAAEPT
-99 ETQCDS
+99 ETQCGN
-105 CEDDKATGYCRD
+105 CEDGRATGYCRD
-117 CSEFVCDECQTM
+117 CGDFLCDDCQAAHRKTKLTKN
-129 HKKIK
+129 HQLL
-134 KIKHHKIV
+134 
-142 TLKDLQDQASN
+142 TLRELETQAAS
-153 LIPPKKM
+153 LVPPKKDA
-160 LPNCPKH
+160 PRCPKH
-167 PENVLKIYCETCS
+167 TNKKLKIYCETCKE
-180 TLICNDCTIRLHR
+180 LICNDCTIRLHR
-193 DHNYDLLADVFH
+193 DHNYDLLADVFT

-229 KAFDTR
+229 KAFDKR
-235 AKEIDDQRA
+235 AKEINDQRA

-259 LLDQRRAQLLG
+259 LLDQRRAQLVG
-270 ELDMLTQQKLKS
+270 ELDMLTLQKLKS
-282 LAAQRDQVEITQV
+282 LTAQRDQVEITQV

-330 SAEFDPQAIQ
+330 SAEFDPDTIQ
-340 PETEADLSLT
+340 PETEADLRLT
-350 TDNKPHLLQ
+350 TDNKPHLPQ

-364 LAITDKNFFSL
+364 LAIININSFSL
-375 ENSHTTGDGLKGATT
+375 ENSYTTGDGLKGTSMI
-390 GEQKT
+390 GEWKT
-395 VVFHAMTT
+395 VVFHAKTK
-403 QNKEYKGKLNLKAEL
+403 QNKEYKGKLNLNAEQ
-418 EHINSKDRVQCEVVK
+418 EHIKSKDRVQCEVVK

-455 TVDGNP
+455 TIDGNP
-461 VRGSPFPIAVTPSAQ
+461 VKGSPFTIAVTPSAQ

-482 RVVQRWDRRRGTA
+482 RVVPGSNYPKGTA
-495 INSKGQMIVVE
+495 INSKGQMIAVE

-520 KIRTFGTQGSGN
+520 KIRTFGTAGSGN
-532 GQLSD
+532 GQLLN
-537 AWGVTVDK
+537 ARGVTVDK
-545 DDNIYVVDNSIDR
+545 DDNIYVAD
-558 KQQFNSAVQYCSNH
+558 YGNH
-572 RVQKFSP
+572 RIQKFSS
-579 EGKFVTAVAGCGSNS
+579 EGEFVAAVGCFGSNQL
-594 KVWQFSYPV
+594 QF
-603 NCPVGIVYNH
+603 NCPVGVCYNH
-613 GDNNLYVADQ
+613 RDNNLHVADNG
-623 CNHRIQVLTTDLKY
+623 NHRIQVLTTDLRY
-637 VRGFGTQGSGNRQF
+637 ERSFGTQGSGKGQF
-651 NNPYNLA
+651 QNPLYIA

-663 NLYVTDYGNH
+663 HLYVTELFSH

-692 NGQQLNRPWAI
+692 NGQRLNFPFAI
-703 AIDSSNTVYVSES
+703 AIDSSSTVYVSEN

-729 YITTFGGEGFEEG
+729 YITTFGGEGSEEG

-749 LTINNSDSIIASDH
+749 LTINNSDSIIASDR